1 MADKNNMEGVQG
13 TGADETTAK
22 VQLGKKTESE
32 VPASTETRSL
42 RKEGEEEGIPKGRTQ
57 AERMFNDFVSTIR
70 DRQEDFSKAITDY
83 TSSLQKPLADVVET
97 DNEIIIK
104 ADLPG
109 AKKEDINVTLS
120 ESSVEMTAT
129 FAEEYK
135 EEDVDY
141 IRRERNYGEIT
152 KIIELPAKIKVKD
165 ASAKFE
171 DSILTITLPKVE
183 AEKINVDIK

>member
-1 MADKNNMEGVQG
+1 MVDKNNMEGAQG
-13 TGADETTAK
+13 TGADEGTAK

-32 VPASTETRSL
+32 VPASNETRSL
-42 RKEGEEEGIPKGRTQ
+42 RKEVEGIPKGRTQ
-57 AERMFNDFVSTIR
+57 AERMFNDFISTIR

-83 TSSLQKPLADVVET
+83 TSSLQKPLADVLET

-109 AKKEDINVTLS
+109 AKKEDVNVTLT
-120 ESSVEMTAT
+120 ESSVEITAT
-129 FAEEYK
+129 FAEEFE

-141 IRRERNYGEIT
+141 IRRERNFGEIT
-152 KIIELPAKIKVKD
+152 KIIELPAKIKVKG

-171 DSILTITLPKVE
+171 DSILTIKLPKVE
-183 AEKINVDIK
+183 AEKIKVDIK